1 MREIRFEYDCEMSL
15 PHFHDEL
22 EILYVLSGRT
32 GVMLDGKNYLMKQEE
47 FSVFNPFERHEIF
60 REAGSH
66 TLSAYIPVYL
76 LQYCEVGP
84 VRCCSTISRGQDAYL
99 ELFRARLAMI
109 YKNYLEKD
117 PSRRLH
123 ILSGIYGLLAILK
136 QQFEEAPYNASQKE
150 DLRFADRMREVLVY
164 IHGHYTDNI
173 SLQEVAEKNYMSAGH
188 LSRQFEKQMGMHFS
202 EYLRKLRLRR
212 AADMLRYTDKTV
224 NEISEDCGFFNVN
237 TLTANFKTVYG
248 DTPSGYR
255 KKEKNGGKLP
265 ESVEKE
271 PANAIRLLRYA
282 SAEEE
287 LQPLDKRKLPET
299 IVKTDLNGTEPARLI
314 LKHNMAIN
322 CGYAKDYLA
331 EDRRKFIEQSVRE
344 IGHRFI
350 FIQGILD
357 DTMNVYHEYPDGTP
371 WFNDIYLDAIVDH
384 ICSVGARPWF
394 ELSHTPEKLVD
405 GQKHFFGDGYLQLPS
420 DLHKWEM
427 LIDHVLCHLI
437 SRYGKE
443 NVETWRF
450 SVFSALFISYGM
462 FSMDEYLAYYHC
474 TWKTIRNR
482 LPAAKIISGAFDS
495 GRLILDG
502 EEILT
507 SFLRYCRE
515 QECLPDEIGLQDFA
529 VDYSGI
535 TAEDT
540 AERLMDRMLEKR
552 REPAPPSDDPDIL
565 QHHLMFV
572 KKILAENFLEDLP
585 ICLVYCSS
593 TIWCYELGNDTAY
606 KAAFVVK
613 NCLENADL
621 VSAINLNLLSDMS
634 IGIHDISTP
643 FYGDIGDMN
652 YMGIPKASYHAHC
665 MMSRLLPVL
674 LARGDGYVVTASE
687 DRNMVRILL
696 YHYCHYDLE
705 MHLEEVLPREEQLT
719 IDRYCGF
726 LNPGVRC
733 FRLALSGLGEG
744 EYDEEGYMINREC
757 GSSYDIW
764 TKIGAPQKINKEQK
778 EYLIQ
783 MSQPGYYYK
792 RWRAREGEK
801 ILLSAVLDTHEVRM
815 ICLTKRQ

>member
-1 MREIRFEYDCEMSL
+1 MGEIRFEYDCEMSL

-32 GVMLDGKNYLMKQEE
+32 GVMLDGKNYLIKQEE

-299 IVKTDLNGTEPARLI
+299 IVKTDLNGTEPEAQ
-314 LKHNMAIN
+314 
-322 CGYAKDYLA
+322 Y
-331 EDRRKFIEQSVRE
+331 
-344 IGHRFI
+344 GHQLR
-350 FIQGILD
+350 
-357 DTMNVYHEYPDGTP
+357 
-371 WFNDIYLDAIVDH
+371 
-384 ICSVGARPWF
+384 ICKG
-394 ELSHTPEKLVD
+394 L
-405 GQKHFFGDGYLQLPS
+405 
-420 DLHKWEM
+420 
-427 LIDHVLCHLI
+427 
-437 SRYGKE
+437 
-443 NVETWRF
+443 
-450 SVFSALFISYGM
+450 
-462 FSMDEYLAYYHC
+462 
-474 TWKTIRNR
+474 
-482 LPAAKIISGAFDS
+482 S
-495 GRLILDG
+495 GRRPA
-502 EEILT
+502 EI
-507 SFLRYCRE
+507 
-515 QECLPDEIGLQDFA
+515 
-529 VDYSGI
+529 
-535 TAEDT
+535 
-540 AERLMDRMLEKR
+540 
-552 REPAPPSDDPDIL
+552 
-565 QHHLMFV
+565 H
-572 KKILAENFLEDLP
+572 
-585 ICLVYCSS
+585 
-593 TIWCYELGNDTAY
+593 
-606 KAAFVVK
+606 
-613 NCLENADL
+613 
-621 VSAINLNLLSDMS
+621 
-634 IGIHDISTP
+634 
-643 FYGDIGDMN
+643 
-652 YMGIPKASYHAHC
+652 
-665 MMSRLLPVL
+665 
-674 LARGDGYVVTASE
+674 
-687 DRNMVRILL
+687 
-696 YHYCHYDLE
+696 
-705 MHLEEVLPREEQLT
+705 
-719 IDRYCGF
+719 
-726 LNPGVRC
+726 
-733 FRLALSGLGEG
+733 
-744 EYDEEGYMINREC
+744 
-757 GSSYDIW
+757 
-764 TKIGAPQKINKEQK
+764 
-778 EYLIQ
+778 
-783 MSQPGYYYK
+783 
-792 RWRAREGEK
+792 
-801 ILLSAVLDTHEVRM
+801 
-815 ICLTKRQ
+815 